1 MKQRDVWVDYAKGVG
16 ILLVVYGH
24 VARGMANAGITID
37 DALYRLADSMI
48 YSFHMPLFF
57 FLSGLYFQGSVQR
70 HGRWP
75 LIIEKLRTVL
85 YPYAVWSLLQ
95 GGIEVMLSRFTTA
108 KTSWADVLA
117 LGWQPRAQFWFLYV
131 LFLLFALLTLLYRS
145 HSRWLMLIFSAAA
158 GGWVAQQFLQIP
170 FPLDFIASYA
180 LYFLAG
186 SLWMHWRQEDR
197 LHNLPALTGIAL
209 LSGSMLLSAVY
220 HVQWG
225 FTFQSR
231 SLWLLPIALS
241 AIAGICLL
249 CRQWA
254 GSARPILQKT
264 GAVIAWCGRYSMPV
278 YLMHILTGSGV
289 RIVLSKLLHIEDPA
303 IHLFAGCLAGV
314 LIPVLIYRL
323 QEIPALRSMSLL
335 YQWPRRRTP

>member
-1 MKQRDVWVDYAKGVG
+1 MKQRDIWVDYAKGVG

-24 VARGMANAGITID
+24 VARGMANAGITINET
-37 DALYRLADSMI
+37 LYRLADSMI

-75 LIIEKLRTVL
+75 LITEKLRTVL

-131 LFLLFALLTLLYRS
+131 LFLLFALLTLLYRKNT
-145 HSRWLMLIFSAAA
+145 RWLLLSFSTAA
-158 GGWVAQQFLQIP
+158 GGWIAQQFLQIP

-186 SLWMHWRQEDR
+186 SLWMQWQQEDR
-197 LHNLPALTGIAL
+197 LRNLSALTGIAL
-209 LSGSMLLSAVY
+209 LSGSILLSAVY

-241 AIAGICLL
+241 SIVGICLL

-254 GSARPILQKT
+254 GSVRPILQKT